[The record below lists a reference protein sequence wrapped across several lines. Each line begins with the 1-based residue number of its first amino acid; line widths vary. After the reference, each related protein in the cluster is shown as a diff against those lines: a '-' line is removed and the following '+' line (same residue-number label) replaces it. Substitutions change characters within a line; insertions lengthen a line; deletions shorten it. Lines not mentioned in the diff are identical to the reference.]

1 MNGAAFNMKSL
12 MRTFIAVTLVFFSFN
27 VNASTQTLT
36 QEEAVTFTKQFI
48 DEGKSL
54 ALQHKD
60 LTKEPDPALKKKFYD
75 FLIPKIASQTARSIL
90 GRVILTDLKKNGLTA
105 ESYLSEFV
113 SKLAGY
119 EVKFYGSPEKIK
131 IFQQATYDEKTAK
144 VDLSPDGTQARV
156 QITFAYDGKTAN
168 IQFFIIKENG
178 VLKLDD
184 LGVEGVSQKSFQ
196 GSEIKSFYAAPD
208 KGNNN
213 PTTFMTWFKGIVDT
227 YLAQ

>member
-1 MNGAAFNMKSL
+1 ML
-12 MRTFIAVTLVFFSFN
+12 FSFSA
-27 VNASTQTLT
+27 NADLQTLT
-36 QEEAVTFTKQFI
+36 KDEAVTFTKQFI
-48 DEGKSL
+48 DDGKSL

-60 LTKEPDPALKKKFYD
+60 LTREPSSELKRKFYD
-75 FLIPKIASQTARSIL
+75 FLISKIANRTARSIL
-90 GRVILTDLKKNGLTA
+90 GRVILTDLKKSGLSA
-105 ESYLSEFV
+105 ENYLADFV
-113 SKLAGY
+113 VKLAGY

-144 VDLSPDGTQARV
+144 VELSPDQLQARV
-156 QITFAYDGKTAN
+156 QLTFAYDGKTAD

-178 VLKLDD
+178 TLKLDD
-184 LGVEGVSQKSFQ
+184 LGVEGVSQKTFQ
-196 GSEIKSFYAAPD
+196 GSEIRSFYASPE